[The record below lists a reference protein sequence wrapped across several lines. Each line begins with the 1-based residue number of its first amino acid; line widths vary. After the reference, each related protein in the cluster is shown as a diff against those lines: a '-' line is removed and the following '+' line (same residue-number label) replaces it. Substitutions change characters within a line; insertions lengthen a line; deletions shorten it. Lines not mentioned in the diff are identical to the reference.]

1 MKPLL
6 LLLHWSQLHVSV
18 CLINQACFLS
28 VDEWHCR
35 CSTEST
41 RVNKARLSNGPFLQ
55 RGRDERLCFYSTQK
69 QSVARSERLKTVAL
83 VKL

>member
-1 MKPLL
+1 M
-6 LLLHWSQLHVSV
+6 
-18 CLINQACFLS
+18 
-28 VDEWHCR
+28 
-35 CSTEST
+35 
-41 RVNKARLSNGPFLQ
+41 NKARLSNGPFLQ